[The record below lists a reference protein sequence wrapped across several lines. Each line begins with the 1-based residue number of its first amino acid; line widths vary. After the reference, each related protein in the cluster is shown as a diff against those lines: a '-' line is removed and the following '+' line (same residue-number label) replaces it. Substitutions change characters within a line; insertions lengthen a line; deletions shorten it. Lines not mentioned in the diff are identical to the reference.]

1 VRNIVSW
8 IKIIRINNVLL
19 SFLGVL
25 VGSAVASETDLSNLP
40 ILVVNTIFL
49 SVPALAV
56 AAGGYIANDY
66 FDLEI
71 DRISKPWRPLARGDI
86 NPVTARR
93 VSVFLYA
100 FSVAYSLLLIG
111 LATSLFVILNVFI
124 VDSYN
129 SRFKRSGFIGN
140 LLVSLATANLFIY
153 GSLSYAERIIGLKNL
168 SVMVLVPYTFAF
180 LLTLVRE
187 IIKGVEDIE
196 GDRRLGVRTLA
207 TTLGYRRS
215 GLIATILNLIIL
227 SLLTIPFLY
236 RSSYMYLI
244 LALLTVI
251 LSLYA
256 SYIILTSRSE
266 TEAIKR
272 SVNAR
277 SVTKLSLLTGVLAF
291 LLWALKI

>member
-1 VRNIVSW
+1 M
-8 IKIIRINNVLL
+8 
-19 SFLGVL
+19 
-25 VGSAVASETDLSNLP
+25 GSAVVSGTDLGNLP
-40 ILVVNTIFL
+40 TLVVNTLFL

-71 DRISKPWRPLARGDI
+71 DKISKPWRPLARGDI
-86 NPVTARR
+86 NPVAARR
-93 VSVFLYA
+93 VSIFLYA

-111 LATSLFVILNVFI
+111 FVTSLFVVLNVFV
-124 VDSYN
+124 VDLYD
-129 SRFKRSGFIGN
+129 SRFKRSGLIGN
-140 LLVSLATANLFIY
+140 LFVSLATANLFIY
-153 GSLSYAERIIGLKNL
+153 GSLSYAERVIGLENL
-168 SVMVLVPYTFAF
+168 STMVLVPYVFAF

-196 GDRRLGVRTLA
+196 GDRRLGVKTLA

-215 GLIATILNLIIL
+215 GLIVAFLNLIIL
-227 SLLTIPFLY
+227 SLLAIPFLY
-236 RSSYMYLI
+236 RNSYMYLI
-244 LALLTVI
+244 FALLTVA

-256 SYIILTSRSE
+256 SCIILTSRSE
-266 TEAIKR
+266 DEAIKR
-272 SVNAR
+272 SVSAR